1 MAGSMRLVAQ
11 PDTWELRVFVG
22 RDSLGKVKH
31 RYARFRGTRRQA
43 ERELARL
50 VIEQEDKPAPLI
62 ESELAWNS
70 STTINDAIAAWR
82 ENGWADLSPTTVR
95 HYQELWDRHIRNG
108 VGRRAISGLTSY
120 EVEKYFRLL
129 KDTGVGQ
136 TTIRHIRGLLHR
148 ACRLAG
154 KWSSGRL
161 ANPIA
166 ATEMPVWTL
175 SEQSVGVRA
184 PSLEEIHRL
193 LLAARDFD
201 PRINIML
208 RLIVATGMRRGEA
221 CAIRWGDCD
230 LDVGVIQIDESVIS
244 NKGATTKSPKTRAS
258 IRKVTIDSGTITELR
273 RLREIQ
279 THLACDASMR
289 LSEESF
295 VFSFEPGG
303 AHSPHPDSITHAF
316 IKIRKRSGADDDIH
330 LHSLRHFQA
339 TALDAVISEKQ
350 KQARL
355 GWSSAVMARHYT
367 DAVPEED
374 RRAAD
379 HIGALLEIGVGSVL
393 DSRQP
398 QVGQVSVPER
408 D

>member
-11 PDTWELRVFVG
+11 PDTWELRVFIG
-22 RDSLGKVKH
+22 RDSLGKIKH
-31 RYARFRGTRRQA
+31 RYVRFRGTRRQA

-50 VIEQEDKPAPLI
+50 VIDQEDKPAPLI

-82 ENGWADLSPTTVR
+82 ENGWGDLSPTTVR
-95 HYQELWDRHIRNG
+95 HYQELWDRHIRHG
-108 VGRRAISGLTSY
+108 IGRRAISGVTSY
-120 EVEKYFRLL
+120 EVEKYFRSL
-129 KDTGVGQ
+129 KDAGVGK
-136 TTIRHIRGLLHR
+136 TTIRHIRALLHR
-148 ACRLAG
+148 ACKLAG
-154 KWSSGRL
+154 KWSGGRL

-166 ATEMPVWTL
+166 ATEMPAWTL
-175 SEQSVGVRA
+175 SEQSDRVRA
-184 PSLEEIHRL
+184 PSLEEIGR
-193 LLAARDFD
+193 LLAATKEFD
-201 PRINIML
+201 PRIGAIL

-230 LDVGVIQIDESVIS
+230 LETGVIQIDESIIS

-258 IRKVTIDSGTITELR
+258 IRRVTIDEGTLSELR
-273 RLREIQ
+273 QLRVIQ
-279 THLACDASMR
+279 SQFSEELGSA
-289 LSEESF
+289 LGEESF

-303 AHSPHPDSITHAF
+303 EHSPHPDSITHAF
-316 IKIRKRSGADDDIH
+316 IRVRKLSGVDSDIH

-350 KQARL
+350 KQSRL

-374 RRAAD
+374 RRAAE
-379 HIGALLEIGVGSVL
+379 HIGSLLESVVEAAA
-393 DSRQP
+393 DRSQP
-398 QVGQVSVPER
+398 QVGQVSVS